1 MKFLIEFIF
10 QCHSGVRLIK
20 LPQQDSNMYP
30 QNIQD
35 KLADIEQQ
43 KQVKQNQL
51 DQLKHRQQ
59 ALENR
64 VSQKRKSNETRLKI
78 LLGSYLIR
86 QLKKTSKDSEVL
98 EKNKQILIEYCQLNK
113 NLKTGQTDSQLIKDF
128 FEQLN

>member
-1 MKFLIEFIF
+1 
-10 QCHSGVRLIK
+10 
-20 LPQQDSNMYP
+20 MYP

-43 KQVKQNQL
+43 KQVKQNHL